1 MNESFI
7 IPKSISKTAID
18 SLQAKLSA
26 ADSGWLKSDD
36 YNDENVDVVSNNVQD
51 DGNILDGYIHF
62 LEQIHK
68 CIDDNDNGQQTNIHS
83 KRRRRQTPLVN
94 AGYAARMAVM
104 TYLVEEWIDSVVVSS
119 LRQITNNIGRGEDN
133 DDGVDGGIN
142 VVVLG
147 CGLDAL
153 GLWSKYA
160 LEKSLKRHHQENN
173 DASNHHHQATLGL
186 NVYEVDA
193 HDNCVLKQQALER
206 SGILHQCRA
215 MKKREDEDACCI
227 IIQGSINTM
236 MESNSTKDDNDS
248 HLVDYHLLAMDLRD
262 IRKDTSLLKRALD
275 STGFDGSHPTLV
287 LSELV
292 LAYMGYESVNAILQ
306 SIVVQDRLCHN
317 EFGMFACLEPMLPTI
332 STEQQTDCLAN
343 QTLLSVRDSYARDY
357 AKQFH
362 EKLNKGNCSS
372 GTEEENSNMFHPL
385 GINEE
390 MITARFISCGYSMAN
405 IGVASL
411 GMATAKV
418 ACARRKKQP
427 RFLCAKEPF
436 DELAALKLN
445 LDCYA
450 VACAFA
456 SSSENEM
463 RGVFPWLKQPLN
475 DSSATIKITPISD
488 ALEDMLVGE
497 LYSRIY
503 THLYDEQPAIRKMVK
518 SALKM
523 DLRADS
529 SDDGSSSPAIS
540 NRFRA
545 KGGEFWVAYDMKSSE
560 MVGCIGIRQRKT
572 REYHDGDGN
581 RESSSSSSIL
591 SVVEYEVQRLAVD
604 DQHRGKGIGKS
615 LLNVVYEYSLHHG
628 IRTQNKEM
636 MSESKRMTVKLWAV
650 TPAIL
655 VAANRLY
662 KSNGF
667 RKEET
672 FEGGLS
678 MNVYCKTM
686 LTN

>member
-1 MNESFI
+1 MNEAFT

-18 SLQAKLSA
+18 SLKAKLSA
-26 ADSGWLKSDD
+26 ADSGWLQSDGHD
-36 YNDENVDVVSNNVQD
+36 DVVSSYD
-51 DGNILDGYIHF
+51 DQLDGYIKL
-62 LEQIHK
+62 LEKIHK
-68 CIDDNDNGQQTNIHS
+68 CIDDNNNGQHQTNTN

-104 TYLVEEWIDSVVVSS
+104 TFLVEEWIDSVVISS
-119 LRQITNNIGRGEDN
+119 LRRQIPNNGQG
-133 DDGVDGGIN
+133 DDDAPAGGSIN
-142 VVVLG
+142 IVVLG

-153 GLWSKYA
+153 GLWSKHA
-160 LEKSLKRHHQENN
+160 LEKNHHQT
-173 DASNHHHQATLGL
+173 TLRL
-186 NVYEVDA
+186 QVYEIDA

-206 SGILHQCRA
+206 SGILHECLA
-215 MKKREDEDACCI
+215 MKKRRDEDAVKNSLFGI
-227 IIQGSINTM
+227 ITEGSINTM
-236 MESNSTKDDNDS
+236 MESNSTKDDSNM
-248 HLVDYHLLAMDLRD
+248 VDYHLLAMDLRD

-275 STGFDGSHPTLV
+275 STGFDGSNPTLV

-292 LAYMGYESVNAILQ
+292 LAYMEYESVNAILQ
-306 SIVVQDRLCHN
+306 SIVVQDRLSDN
-317 EFGMFACLEPMLPTI
+317 EFSMFACLEPMLPTI
-332 STEQQTDCLAN
+332 STEQHNDSLVDQK
-343 QTLLSVRDSYARDY
+343 LLSVRDSYARDY
-357 AKQFH
+357 AKQFL
-362 EKLNKGNCSS
+362 EKLNRGTCSS

-385 GINEE
+385 GVNEE

-411 GMATAKV
+411 NMATAKV

-445 LDCYA
+445 LGCYA

-456 SSSENEM
+456 SSSDNEM
-463 RGVFPWLKQPLN
+463 RGAFPWLKQPLN

-488 ALEDMLVGE
+488 AGEDMLVGE

-529 SDDGSSSPAIS
+529 SDDGSSSAIS
-540 NRFRA
+540 NRFKA

-560 MVGCIGIRQRKT
+560 MVGCVGIRQRKT
-572 REYHDGDGN
+572 REYHYGDDD
-581 RESSSSSSIL
+581 RESSSSSIL

-615 LLNVVYEYSLHHG
+615 LLNAVYEYSLQHG
-628 IRTQNKEM
+628 MRTQNSEM
-636 MSESKRMTVKLWAV
+636 LESTRISPKLWAV
-650 TPAIL
+650 TPEIL
-655 VAANRLY
+655 VAANKLY

-667 RKEET
+667 RKEES
-672 FEGGLS
+672 FEGGLC
-678 MNVYCKTM
+678 MNVYCKTIS
-686 LTN
+686 L

>member
-1 MNESFI
+1 MNEAFI

-26 ADSGWLKSDD
+26 ADSGWLKSDG
-36 YNDENVDVVSNNVQD
+36 NDDDDVISVSSTDDQDD
-51 DGNILDGYIHF
+51 DGNILDGYIHL

-68 CIDDNDNGQQTNIHS
+68 SINYNNGQQTDDTN
-83 KRRRRQTPLVN
+83 KRLRRRQTPLVN

-104 TYLVEEWIDSVVVSS
+104 TFLVETWIDSVVSS
-119 LRQITNNIGRGEDN
+119 LRQININRRN
-133 DDGVDGGIN
+133 DDDDAAGNIN
-142 VVVLG
+142 LVLLG
-147 CGLDAL
+147 SGLDAL
-153 GLWSKYA
+153 GLWSKHA
-160 LEKSLKRHHQENN
+160 LEKSLKRHRQ
-173 DASNHHHQATLGL
+173 DADGNHHQTTFRI

-193 HDNCVLKQQALER
+193 YDNCVLKQHALER
-206 SGILHQCRA
+206 SGILHECRT
-215 MKKREDEDACCI
+215 MKKRGDEDADKNSLFGI
-227 IIQGSINTM
+227 ITEGSINTM
-236 MESNSTKDDNDS
+236 MEESNSSTINDDS
-248 HLVDYHLLAMDLRD
+248 HQVDYHLIAMDLRD
-262 IRKDTSLLKRALD
+262 IRKDTSLLQRALF
-275 STGFDGSHPTLV
+275 STGYDGSNPTLF

-292 LAYMGYESVNAILQ
+292 LAYMDNESVNAILQ
-306 SIVVQDRLCHN
+306 SIVVQGCLCDN
-317 EFGMFACLEPMLPTI
+317 EFSMFACLEPMLPRI
-332 STEQQTDCLAN
+332 STEQENDCLAD
-343 QTLLSVRDSYARDY
+343 QKLLSVRDSYARDY
-357 AKQFH
+357 AKQFL
-362 EKLNKGNCSS
+362 EKLNKGTSCS
-372 GTEEENSNMFHPL
+372 GAEEENSNMFHPL
-385 GINEE
+385 GVNEE

-445 LDCYA
+445 LGCYA
-450 VACAFA
+450 VVCAFA

-523 DLRADS
+523 DLRAES
-529 SDDGSSSPAIS
+529 SDDDGSSSSAIS

-572 REYHDGDGN
+572 REYHDDDDD
-581 RESSSSSSIL
+581 RESSSSSIL
-591 SVVEYEVQRLAVD
+591 SVVEFEVQRLAVD

-615 LLNVVYEYSLHHG
+615 LLNAVYEYSLQHG
-628 IRTQNKEM
+628 MRTQNREM
-636 MSESKRMTVKLWAV
+636 LESTRMSVKLWAV
-650 TPAIL
+650 TPEIL
-655 VAANRLY
+655 VAANSLY

-667 RKEET
+667 RKQESY
-672 FEGGLS
+672 EGGLS
-678 MNVYCKTM
+678 INVYCKTVSI
-686 LTN
+686 